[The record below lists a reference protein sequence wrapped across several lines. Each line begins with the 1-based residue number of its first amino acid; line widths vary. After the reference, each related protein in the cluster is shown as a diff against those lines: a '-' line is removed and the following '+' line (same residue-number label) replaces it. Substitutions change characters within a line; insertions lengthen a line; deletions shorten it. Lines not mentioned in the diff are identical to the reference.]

1 MVATCDGFDAGATAA
16 NLSYSVDDR
25 VLAGSP
31 WLPLTGT
38 SPVLF
43 PGRHVTKGG
52 NLSGGGC
59 WAPGQGQLEVAVTQS
74 WRGALMQREPSRTNR
89 RSVESIEP
97 DLEAIPLRKQKRP
110 WLPAPAGCRVPV
122 QEPKRENWT

>member
-1 MVATCDGFDAGATAA
+1 MDVAAGVMSFYTTQGDRFRESPWWPLATDAGAAAA

-52 NLSGGGC
+52 K
-59 WAPGQGQLEVAVTQS
+59 T
-74 WRGALMQREPSRTNR
+74 
-89 RSVESIEP
+89 
-97 DLEAIPLRKQKRP
+97 
-110 WLPAPAGCRVPV
+110 
-122 QEPKRENWT
+122 